1 MAILKPRVLIADDLQ
16 KGAYL
21 KRRAAAGKDLYTQ
34 RKDPYGKFYEVEER
48 DGPNVVL
55 RDVMVPARQ
64 CIGSNHTIPTSV
76 RRVCQEFELVIPRED
91 VWATR
96 MNEIIKEPDRC

>member
-1 MAILKPRVLIADDLQ
+1 MATLPKLPKPRVLIADDLQ

-21 KRRAAAGKDLYTQ
+21 KRRAVEHPPRL
-34 RKDPYGKFYEVEER
+34 YEVEKR
-48 DGPNVVL
+48 DGANIVL
-55 RDVMVPARQ
+55 RDSSTPYVKGR
-64 CIGSNHTIPTSV
+64 CIGSNGTISTQV

-91 VWATR
+91 VWASR